1 MTAVPITMR
10 ALVILAVMLASA
22 YCPES
27 ARAEADGTSSAL
39 RSIGV
44 EDAPPR
50 SLDAGTPSASGGGVA
65 SYREIIAREAAR
77 EGLPAAIAEAVTAV
91 ESGYNPAAVG
101 SSGEIGLM
109 QLMPSTARM
118 LGFTGSDS
126 DLARP
131 EINIRLGV
139 TYLAKAW
146 RLANG
151 DICTATMKYRAG
163 HGETR
168 FSVLSVNYCL
178 AVRARLAAIGYA
190 VTGTVPVATFGNG
203 GIGGGVAAAGRGCRH
218 CFSGRIGTVDIAA
231 LNANLTA
238 LVAQVRGG
246 K

>member
-1 MTAVPITMR
+1 MAARFDMR
-10 ALVILAVMLASA
+10 ALLFFSILACVASCTGVA
-22 YCPES
+22 HAETDTNGS
-27 ARAEADGTSSAL
+27 ASRGAGDVGEASRPLDMATPSGSGG
-39 RSIGV
+39 SIGW
-44 EDAPPR
+44 
-50 SLDAGTPSASGGGVA
+50 
-65 SYREIIAREAAR
+65 YRQIIAREAAR

-91 ESGYNPAAVG
+91 ESSYNPAALG

-109 QLMPSTARM
+109 QLMPATARM
-118 LGFTGSDS
+118 LGFAGTNG
-126 DLARP
+126 DLAQP
-131 EINIRLGV
+131 ENNIRLGV

-146 RLANG
+146 RLAGG

-178 AVRARLAAIGYA
+178 AVRARLAANGYA
-190 VTGTVPVATFGNG
+190 VTGIVPVATFGNG
-203 GIGGGVAAAGRGCRH
+203 GAGGGVAAAGHGCRR
-218 CFSGRIGTVDIAA
+218 CFGARLGTVNIAA

>member
-1 MTAVPITMR
+1 MTPVLCNMR
-10 ALVILAVMLASA
+10 ALVILATMLASA
-22 YCPES
+22 YCAGS
-27 ARAEADGTSSAL
+27 ARAETDGSGTASNSVSA
-39 RSIGV
+39 
-44 EDAPPR
+44 EDGPPR
-50 SLDAGTPSASGGGVA
+50 SLGPVAPPASGGGIA
-65 SYREIIAREAAR
+65 SYRQIIAREAAR

-118 LGFTGSDS
+118 LGFAGTNS
-126 DLARP
+126 DLAQP
-131 EINIRLGV
+131 ETNIRLGV

-178 AVRARLAAIGYA
+178 AVRAKLAAIGYA
-190 VTGTVPVATFGNG
+190 VTGVVPVATFGNG
-203 GIGGGVAAAGRGCRH
+203 GIGGGVAAADHGCRR
-218 CFSGRIGTVDIAA
+218 CLGGRIGTVNIAA